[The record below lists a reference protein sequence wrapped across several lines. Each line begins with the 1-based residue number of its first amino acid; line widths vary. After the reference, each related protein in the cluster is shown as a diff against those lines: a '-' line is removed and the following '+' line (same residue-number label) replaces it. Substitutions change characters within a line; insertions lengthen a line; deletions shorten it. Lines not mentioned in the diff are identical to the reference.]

1 MGAREKSFW
10 AWGYADRF
18 PTDDLRAGF
27 AAHVAGLLG
36 VAPQSPMPLPS
47 IDAVAIP
54 ESRVAIPAPLTHLAT
69 ADRVERITHTYGRSY
84 RDLVRGFR
92 GDFAAAPDVVA
103 HPETEADVIAIVKWC
118 SDEDLALV
126 PYGGGSSVVGSVEV
140 APDARR
146 RGVVSLALQRLD
158 RVLEI
163 DSKSR
168 AIRVQAGAL
177 GPVLEDQ
184 IRPHG
189 LSLRHFPQSFEHS
202 TVGGWIATRAGGHF
216 ATLYTHIDDLVESLR
231 VVTPAGTIETRRLP
245 ASGAGPSPDRLF
257 LGSEGAFGVITEAW
271 LRAHPRPRFRGRAIV
286 LFDDFSRAVDATRA
300 IAQAALYPANCRL
313 LDAREASLN
322 HVTDDGANVLILA
335 FESADAMPETAT
347 RRAVAIA
354 EAHGG
359 RCPRG
364 VSLKEAVARTTRDDE
379 GDKWRAAFL
388 DGPYLQSVLVSVGVV
403 ADTFET
409 ACTWS
414 DFDRLHATVSDRVH
428 AAMKRVAGRGSLS
441 CRFTHVYPDGPAPYF
456 TFLAPARVGEELDQW
471 REIKQAAC
479 DALFECG
486 ATITHHHAVGRTHA
500 DGYAREVP
508 SLVRAS
514 LGAVKATLDPRGVMN
529 PGVLGLG

>member
-1 MGAREKSFW
+1 MTAREKSFW

-18 PTDDLRAGF
+18 PTDEARGAIG
-27 AAHVAGLLG
+27 AHVAALLG
-36 VAPQSPMPLPS
+36 VAPRAPLALPS
-47 IDAVAIP
+47 IDAIALP
-54 ESRVAIPAPLTHLAT
+54 PSAVAIPAALGPVAS
-69 ADRVERITHTYGRSY
+69 ADRVDRITHTYGRAY

-92 GDFAAAPDVVA
+92 GDFAVAPDVVA
-103 HPETEADVIAIVKWC
+103 RPASEADVVAIVKWC
-118 SDEDLALV
+118 ADDDLALV
-126 PYGGGSSVVGSVEV
+126 PYGGGSSVVGGVEV
-140 APDARR
+140 DPRARR
-146 RGVVSLALQRLD
+146 RGVVSMDLQRLD
-158 RVLEI
+158 RVIEI

-184 IRPHG
+184 LRPHG

-245 ASGAGPSPDRLF
+245 ASGAGPAPERLF

-271 LRAHPRPRFRGRAIV
+271 LRAHPRPRFRGRAV
-286 LFDDFSRAVDATRA
+286 VRFDDFARAVDATRA
-300 IAQAALYPANCRL
+300 IAQAALHPANCRL

-322 HVTDDGANVLILA
+322 QVTDDGANVLVLA
-335 FESADAMPETAT
+335 FESADAMPEASI

-364 VSLKEAVARTTRDDE
+364 VSLKEEIARGDTGDE

-388 DGPYLQSVLVSVGVV
+388 DGPYLQSVLVSLGVL

-409 ACTWS
+409 ACTWA
-414 DFDRLHATVSDRVH
+414 DFDRLHATVTDRVH
-428 AAMKRVAGRGSLS
+428 AAMKRVAGGGSLS

-456 TFLAPARVGEELDQW
+456 TFLAPARVGDELDQW
-471 REIKQAAC
+471 REIKRAAS
-479 DALFECG
+479 DALFDCG

-500 DGYAREVP
+500 EGHAREVP
-508 SLVRAS
+508 ALVRAS
-514 LGAVKATLDPRGVMN
+514 LAAVKSTLDPRGVMN